1 MDLHA
6 HSSNLGTF
14 LFGNYSQVFFNQVE
28 MMTYSKLLS
37 MNCISFDYSECGF
50 HEKLMYLKDRRD
62 GTSRE
67 GSGRVAI
74 GKMCNLIHS
83 YTLEAH
89 FIFANR
95 YSEISPP

>member
-1 MDLHA
+1 M
-6 HSSNLGTF
+6 
-14 LFGNYSQVFFNQVE
+14 LF
-28 MMTYSKLLS
+28 SKLISL
-37 MNCISFDYSECGF
+37 NCISFDYSECGF

-74 GKMCNLIHS
+74 GKSCNLVHS

-89 FIFANR
+89 YIFANR
-95 YSEISPP
+95 YSHITPEKCIKTGEIKHDEMISNYQS

>member
-1 MDLHA
+1 ML
-6 HSSNLGTF
+6 
-14 LFGNYSQVFFNQVE
+14 
-28 MMTYSKLLS
+28 YSKLISL
-37 MNCISFDYSECGF
+37 NCISFDYTECGF

-74 GKMCNLIHS
+74 GKACNLVHS

-89 FIFANR
+89 YIFANK
-95 YSEISPP
+95 YS